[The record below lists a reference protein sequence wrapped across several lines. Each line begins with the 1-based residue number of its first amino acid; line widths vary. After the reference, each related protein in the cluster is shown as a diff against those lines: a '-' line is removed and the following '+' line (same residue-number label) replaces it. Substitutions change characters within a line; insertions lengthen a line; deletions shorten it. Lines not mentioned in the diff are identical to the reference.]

1 MSIKIILFLVFI
13 ILSATLFP
21 SKINAQ
27 ENEEEEEY
35 YAIYDEYSQ
44 NYDKEYFKNNAIKI
58 NAINNMTK
66 THNKLLSL
74 HELPENWIAHN
85 Y

>member
-35 YAIYDEYSQ
+35 YAIYDKYR
-44 NYDKEYFKNNAIKI
+44 KIMIKSTLKI
-58 NAINNMTK
+58 M
-66 THNKLLSL
+66 L
-74 HELPENWIAHN
+74 
-85 Y
+85 